1 MSRTQLKALDN
12 PVDTAKNKSNEALVA
27 LLQDNRTLRIGM
39 LNNPLSGGNRKRL
52 LQIRKVAAN
61 YPQVIQREVQTPAEV
76 ALTLSDFARQ
86 EIRILVVNGGD
97 GTVQAVLTAI
107 FNDQAFE
114 KMPLIA
120 VLRSAGTTSMIA
132 GDIGLKGSRQKALQR
147 LFRWTHTKDSQATV
161 LQRPVLRIQVP
172 LEKRPVYG
180 MFFGA
185 AGIYQATHF
194 YHQKIHTKGLRGE
207 VGPGI
212 TLARFILAAAF
223 KDSKALSSVPV
234 TTRLNHNLPEQHHF
248 FAVFVTSLERL
259 FLGLRPYWGTEPGP
273 LHYTAIG
280 SRPHR
285 FVRLLPSLMRGR
297 QNPQIKPANGY
308 ISHNV
313 DEIQLTLNSGFS
325 LDGQLYHADS
335 QQGPVVVAYGGHA
348 SFLQL

>member
-1 MSRTQLKALDN
+1 
-12 PVDTAKNKSNEALVA
+12 
-27 LLQDNRTLRIGM
+27 
-39 LNNPLSGGNRKRL
+39 
-52 LQIRKVAAN
+52 
-61 YPQVIQREVQTPAEV
+61 
-76 ALTLSDFARQ
+76 
-86 EIRILVVNGGD
+86 
-97 GTVQAVLTAI
+97 
-107 FNDQAFE
+107 
-114 KMPLIA
+114 LIA

-147 LFRWTHTKDSQATV
+147 LFRWTHTKDSPATV
-161 LQRPVLRIQVP
+161 LRRPVLRVQVP

-259 FLGLRPYWGTEPGP
+259 FLGLRPYWGTESGP

-280 SRPHR
+280 SHPHR

-297 QNPQIKPANGY
+297 QNPQMKPANGY